1 MAVLCAADL
10 ENLINDF
17 DTFMYSG
24 ATSDVVLS
32 DLHSM
37 PSYRKFSID
46 ELSRTGNI
54 WSSLKTYLIDDVI
67 TKNNKMFVAIRSN
80 INKDPEVETLDWK
93 EIKKDGTTAGF
104 GISAYCSFLVK
115 TGDILASKYI
125 ESITIIND
133 TEFQITVND
142 AIRVGVGNRLVFGA
156 SYSSEDID
164 ETLIKLGTATNTP
177 LEYFIFW
184 KVVQNDDNILRVKYN
199 GNKVSWNARL
209 DFIFLEV

>member
-1 MAVLCAADL
+1 MAVLCAQDL

-17 DTFMYSG
+17 DTFMFG
-24 ATSDVVLS
+24 GDTSDVILS
-32 DLHSM
+32 DSHSM

-54 WSSLKTYLIDDVI
+54 WSSIKTYLIDDII

-80 INKDPEVETLDWK
+80 INKDPEIETLDWK

-115 TGDILASKYI
+115 TGDILTSKYI
-125 ESITIIND
+125 DSITIISD

-164 ETLIKLGTATNTP
+164 ETLIKLGTTTTTP
-177 LEYFIFW
+177 LSYFIFW
-184 KVVQNDDNILRVKYN
+184 KVVENNDNILRVKYN